1 VARAVLSPS
10 RYRAPATG
18 EVGDCL
24 RRWPARPGLRRSHP
38 SGAIEEGTEAR
49 GDRGHRVAWVG
60 RAPRFFGGRAPQRG
74 LATFGGA
81 IVGRFML
88 PRPHGLIVIGL
99 FEKLDRAGALLAR
112 GTHGVPCRF
121 RALARERVVPWAT
134 RRSVPPPLPRAVVP
148 PVVSA
153 PGAMPTS
160 VLAVNPGDWV
170 AGATD
175 EADDGVADDEG
186 LAAPSPVSIV
196 DLWGAEHDSSPAQT
210 SGPSRTLAVI
220 RLTAA
225 SVYTVPPGCGRCQTS
240 AAGGRYR

>member
-1 VARAVLSPS
+1 
-10 RYRAPATG
+10 
-18 EVGDCL
+18 
-24 RRWPARPGLRRSHP
+24 
-38 SGAIEEGTEAR
+38 
-49 GDRGHRVAWVG
+49 
-60 RAPRFFGGRAPQRG
+60 
-74 LATFGGA
+74 
-81 IVGRFML
+81 ML

-112 GTHGVPCRF
+112 GTHDVPCRF
-121 RALARERVVPWAT
+121 SALALDGAVLWAT
-134 RRSVPPPLPRAVVP
+134 WRLVGPPLLWTATDDAAPDGAAALSPPLPRVVVP
-148 PVVSA
+148 RVESA

-240 AAGGRYR
+240 AAVDDTGRGAVMAVR